1 MGQHKNLSALQIIQ
15 SVDRSASLKRQKWL
29 IRVDDDDSSGCDERL
44 FSSPV
49 ILCVG
54 ARSPP
59 SLTSSY
65 AEADCCWAPP
75 VDVCVCV

>member
-1 MGQHKNLSALQIIQ
+1 MM
-15 SVDRSASLKRQKWL
+15 
-29 IRVDDDDSSGCDERL
+29 IRVVNCDVNCDERVVNCDERL

-54 ARSPP
+54 ERSPP

-65 AEADCCWAPP
+65 AEADCCWARAPP